1 VAESGIL
8 RREGFVDDAFVDT
21 VARHFGEAARL
32 AAELGPLAEAPD
44 DLAERALRAAVTW
57 WNVERSPR

>member
-1 VAESGIL
+1 VRDLHDLVRVPA
-8 RREGFVDDAFVDT
+8 T
-21 VARHFGEAARL
+21 VPAV
-32 AAELGPLAEAPD
+32 LAEPWREWSACRRVTDPD